1 MTWDDFLNCVCQN
14 APSGL
19 GLQDVL
25 RALERHTL
33 CTGTRCFEDEAD
45 IFGTARVGGQGEANG
60 NAGTFVMAMVM
71 LMAAATYLHVNRPTP
86 QLADKSGG
94 APPRGGDDDEPPAIQ

>member
-1 MTWDDFLNCVCQN
+1 MNCVCQN
-14 APSGL
+14 APSSL

-45 IFGTARVGGQGEANG
+45 LFGTARVGGQGEANG
-60 NAGTFVMAMVM
+60 NTGTFVMVMMM
-71 LMAAATYLHVNRPTP
+71 LMAAATFLHLNRPTP
-86 QLADKSGG
+86 QLTDKSGDG
-94 APPRGGDDDEPPAIQ
+94 PRRRDDVEPVQ